1 MHTVIRNGRVIDP
14 ANRRDETADIYIAAG
29 RIAAI
34 GAAPASFS
42 VQKEI
47 DARGKWVLP
56 GLVDLR
62 AHLREP
68 GQKHKGGIA
77 NETRAAAAGGI
88 TTVCCAP
95 DTSPVIDSAAVVEL
109 IRRKASDAGMAHVL
123 PLAALTQGLAGEQ
136 ISEMY
141 GLQQAGCVAVSN
153 GKSPMANTLVL
164 RRALEYAAGLDI
176 PVLLYS
182 EDPWLGASGCIHEG
196 VVSTRLG
203 LPGIPACAEVI
214 AVGRDL
220 MLVEQT
226 GVRAH
231 FCQLSSA
238 RAVELVAAAQKRG
251 VPVSADVSAHQLYLT
266 EMDVG
271 QFNSLCHVRPPLRS
285 QRDRDGLRA
294 ALGEGVIGAICSD
307 HQPHDADA
315 KLAPFPATEPGI
327 SALETLLPLTLRLV
341 DEGVLPLHEAIG
353 RVTWQP
359 ANILGLSAGT
369 LSLGTRADIC
379 IVDPERYWTVSAKSL
394 VSRGKNT
401 PFTGWELKGKVTHTL
416 LDGRLVYENHQ

>member
-1 MHTVIRNGRVIDP
+1 MHTVIRNGRLIDP

-34 GAAPASFS
+34 GAAPAGFS

-47 DARGKWVLP
+47 EARGRWVLP

-68 GQKHKGGIA
+68 GQKHKGSIA
-77 NETRAAAAGGI
+77 SETRAAAAGGI
-88 TTVCCAP
+88 TTLCCAP
-95 DTSPVIDSAAVVEL
+95 DTSPVIDTVAVVEL
-109 IRRKASDAGMAHVL
+109 IRRRASDAGMAHVL
-123 PLAALTQGLAGEQ
+123 PLAALTPGLAGEQ
-136 ISEMY
+136 ISEMHA
-141 GLQQAGCVAVSN
+141 LQQAGCVAVSN
-153 GKSPMANTLVL
+153 GKTPMANTLVL
-164 RRALEYAAGLDI
+164 RRAMEYAAGLDI
-176 PVLLYS
+176 PVLLYA
-182 EDPWLGASGCIHEG
+182 EDPWLGASGCVHEG

-220 MLVEQT
+220 LLIEQT

-231 FCQLSSA
+231 FSQLSSA
-238 RAVELVAAAQKRG
+238 RAVELVAAAQQRG
-251 VPVSADVSAHQLYLT
+251 VPVTADVSAHQLYLT

-294 ALGEGVIGAICSD
+294 ALSEGVISAVCSD
-307 HQPHDADA
+307 HQPHDTDA

-327 SALETLLPLTLRLV
+327 SALETLLPLALRLV
-341 DEGVLPLHEAIG
+341 EENVLPLHEAIG

-379 IVDPERYWTVSAKSL
+379 IVDPERYWTVSAKNL

-416 LDGRLVYENHQ
+416 LDGKLVYENAH